1 MWRSGSGVEAFSRD
15 IERFSSL
22 FGLRVTH
29 SDLRRSSLL
38 LLISGSLGASGLISR
53 SKGGNREVAGKSTG
67 LEKVISRVPVLF
79 RVEDLSLNLARK

>member
-1 MWRSGSGVEAFSRD
+1 M
-15 IERFSSL
+15 ERFSSL

-38 LLISGSLGASGLISR
+38 LLTSGSLDTSGLKSR

-67 LEKVISRVPVLF
+67 FEKVTSMVPVLL